1 MKKSRRSPALFCM
14 KRVTR
19 VEKADI
25 LSIEMILERVG
36 RMYCKRCGSYLDERA
51 SQCPVCGE
59 AIYRE
64 DDRHTNAQAQLIND
78 SAQPEWQQI
87 QRDNSE
93 PLQTERP
100 VKVTEWMLTIII
112 SGIPVINII
121 MMFVWAFGSRVP
133 TSKRNWARAILIF
146 GAITVT
152 LYIVAFI
159 LFIAVAS
166 QSYSTAGVWHQ

>member
-1 MKKSRRSPALFCM
+1 MKKSRESPALFCI

-19 VEKADI
+19 AKKADI
-25 LSIEMILERVG
+25 LAIEIILERVG

-59 AIYRE
+59 AVCRE
-64 DDRHTNAQAQLIND
+64 DDRYANTQAING
-78 SAQPEWQQI
+78 SAQPEWQQMPCV
-87 QRDNSE
+87 NSE

-100 VKVTEWMLTIII
+100 VKVTEWMLTMVI
-112 SGIPVINII
+112 SGIPIINII
-121 MMFVWAFGSRVP
+121 MLFVWAFGSRVP

-159 LFIAVAS
+159 LFMVLAGRS
-166 QSYSTAGVWHQ
+166 HSTAEVWHR